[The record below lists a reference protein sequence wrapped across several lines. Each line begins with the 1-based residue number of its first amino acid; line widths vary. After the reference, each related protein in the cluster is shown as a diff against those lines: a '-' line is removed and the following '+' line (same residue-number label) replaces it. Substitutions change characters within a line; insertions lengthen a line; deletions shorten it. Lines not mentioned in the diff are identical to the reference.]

1 MKFVA
6 KILIVAFMLSAGM
19 ESFAQIVGVK
29 AGLNLS
35 NMLVKDD
42 DDTYSDDL
50 KMKPGLHLGVTAEIP
65 LDEMISFETGL
76 FFTQKGYKYEQSFM
90 GETVDIKLNLN
101 YLEIPLQGKATFDV
115 GGAQIYGLFGP
126 YVGFGI
132 AGKYKYDDDDED
144 VEWGSD
150 EDDSDYKRLDFGVN
164 IGAGVQVD
172 AFAFGLSYGL
182 GLANISPYSDGGF
195 REKNRV
201 LGISVAYRFSLGD

>member
-90 GETVDIKLNLN
+90 GETVDIQLNLN

-126 YVGFGI
+126 YVGFGLS
-132 AGKYKYDDDDED
+132 GKYKYNDDDDD

-150 EDDSDYKRLDFGVN
+150 EDESDYKRLDFGVTV
-164 IGAGVQVD
+164 GAGVQVD